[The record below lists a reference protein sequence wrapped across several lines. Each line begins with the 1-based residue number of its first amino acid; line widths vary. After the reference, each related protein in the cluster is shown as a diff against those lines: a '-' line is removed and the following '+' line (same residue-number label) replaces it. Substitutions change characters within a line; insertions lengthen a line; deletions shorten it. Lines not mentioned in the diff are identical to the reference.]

1 MAGLADDTDAVLF
14 VGYHAKAGIAG
25 SALAHTIAGGL
36 IADVRCSGHSLGE
49 LGLSIA
55 LAAHYGVPPVLVSGH
70 DTIATEAAEVA
81 PGMRCV
87 VVKTALG
94 ARSAALL
101 HPDEARDRIQQ
112 AVPDALA
119 NRESVRPLRF
129 DARIRIA
136 AAVWHNEHTRQ
147 PVMRSLTAY
156 DR

>member
-1 MAGLADDTDAVLF
+1 MAGLADDADAVLF
-14 VGYHAKAGIAG
+14 VG
-25 SALAHTIAGGL
+25 
-36 IADVRCSGHSLGE
+36 D
-49 LGLSIA
+49 
-55 LAAHYGVPPVLVSGH
+55 
-70 DTIATEAAEVA
+70 DTIVTEAAEVA

-119 NRESVRPLRF
+119 NRESVRSLRF

-136 AAVWHNEHTRQ
+136 AAIWHNEHNGQ

-156 DR
+156 DH